1 MTEGASPSAYR
12 KLAVSRHSEALCQ
25 TERVIA
31 EAERDDPQGGQR
43 LLIPAYFYPSGSQWQ
58 EMCDA
63 LDERG
68 IEAVIV
74 MNPASGPGIV
84 ADPTYTAALDYCRS
98 KRQQVIGYID
108 TDYRKRKLALVKA
121 EIEQFYALYP
131 GIAGVFLDQVSN
143 EPVRAVK
150 TYYRKL
156 YRHIKDTRPDAL
168 VVGNPGVPA
177 LTPWQVRGGG
187 IADILC
193 VFEMPAAEYADWS
206 APEWVASR
214 DAGTF
219 AQLVYG
225 TADADETASVCAATG
240 QKNAGWIYVTQG
252 VMPNPWATPP
262 EPAVYAHP
270 GLERRVVAAAR

>member
-1 MTEGASPSAYR
+1 VTAEPARNG
-12 KLAVSRHSEALCQ
+12 LA
-25 TERVIA
+25 T
-31 EAERDDPQGGQR
+31 GQR

-63 LDERG
+63 LDDRG

-74 MNPASGPGIV
+74 MNPASGPGTV
-84 ADPTYTAALDYCRS
+84 ADSTYAAVLDYCLS

-108 TDYRKRKLALVKA
+108 TDYRERNLALVKA
-121 EIEQFYALYP
+121 EVEQFYALYP

-143 EPVRAVK
+143 EPRRAVK

-206 APEWVASR
+206 PPNWVASR
-214 DAGTF
+214 DAATF

-225 TADADETASVCAATG
+225 TGDANDTASVCAATVE
-240 QKNAGWIYVTQG
+240 KNAGWIYVTQG
-252 VMPNPWATPP
+252 LMPNPWAAPP
-262 EPAVYAHP
+262 EPAMYDHA
-270 GLERRVVAAAR
+270 GLERRAPVAT